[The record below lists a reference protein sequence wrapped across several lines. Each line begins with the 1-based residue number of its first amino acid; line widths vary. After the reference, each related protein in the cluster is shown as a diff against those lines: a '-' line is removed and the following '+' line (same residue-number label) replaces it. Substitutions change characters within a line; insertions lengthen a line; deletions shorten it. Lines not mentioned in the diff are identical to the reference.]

1 MRRPT
6 GVVFDAH
13 NLRPNL
19 FPIKDQTTFYD
30 YSKDKVMGRLT
41 RGYSNFKTQKSRE
54 SPHGLGLKLEP
65 SDSYDYRNAVEAHTT
80 KTKPK
85 TIALTNFK
93 KQQSRDDKLLRST
106 DGYANVELE
115 NTREERELE
124 LQARKEHAK
133 RYHNLD
139 MF

>member
-1 MRRPT
+1 
-6 GVVFDAH
+6 
-13 NLRPNL
+13 
-19 FPIKDQTTFYD
+19 
-30 YSKDKVMGRLT
+30 MGRLT
-41 RGYSNFKTQKSRE
+41 RGYSNFRTQKSRE
-54 SPHGLGLKLEP
+54 SPTGLGLKLEP
-65 SDSYDYRNAVEAHTT
+65 EDSYDYRNAVEAHTT

-85 TIALTNFK
+85 TVALANFK

-106 DGYANVELE
+106 DGYANVILE
-115 NTREERELE
+115 NSKEERELE